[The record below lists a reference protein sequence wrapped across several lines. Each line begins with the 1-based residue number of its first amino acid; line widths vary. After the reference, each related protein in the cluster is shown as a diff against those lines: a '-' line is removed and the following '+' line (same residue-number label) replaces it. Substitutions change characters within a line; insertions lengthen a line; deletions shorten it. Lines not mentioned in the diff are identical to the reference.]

1 MLWWILWHFGV
12 SLFLFCFFFNYEFS
26 EVWIL
31 YYNSL
36 ISNNLNIKI
45 AYNAHPMFMIT
56 WGLQSVAAVH
66 RAASLQ
72 NIDSFQNKHVLHVL
86 KVPSIFLVFSVTGLN
101 FDYDKPCFK
110 NVISE
115 NIRNKI
121 SSLHHLEISFRKNGL
136 DNIHFVFM
144 RT

>member
-1 MLWWILWHFGV
+1 MFPFRLVKVHRYYDKRDNFLKNALVDFVTLWSEFVFVL
-12 SLFLFCFFFNYEFS
+12 FFFNYEFS

-45 AYNAHPMFMIT
+45 AYNAHPMFTIT
-56 WGLQSVAAVH
+56 WGLQSVH

-101 FDYDKPCFK
+101 FDIMINLVLKMSFP
-110 NVISE
+110 
-115 NIRNKI
+115 KI
-121 SSLHHLEISFRKNGL
+121 
-136 DNIHFVFM
+136 
-144 RT
+144 